1 MNQFKKIL
9 FIILIVI
16 SSTVSAQEMNEG
28 FGYLETG
35 QFDKAEIFFNKI
47 LDDYPD
53 NKTANL
59 CYGRAVGLNGN
70 APKAVGIFTN
80 LLETYPTDLEI
91 QLNYAESLLWGSQFE
106 KAKVYYTTLVAEN
119 PTNFA
124 ALLGF
129 ANTFSNLKEYENAL
143 IYVNKALE
151 VSVKNPNAMVSK
163 KYIRL
168 GYANE
173 FVQKQSYKEAI
184 DLLNENLVDF
194 PNDKETLLNKVNIYL
209 MTKETENANE
219 IYKQLATNPKDSL
232 LALNGLALAAHIAEK
247 DKEALEIS
255 NEAMLKSSIVK
266 DSILTKQTFERYV
279 QALIWNKKFKDA
291 ETKINE
297 LLTTY
302 NEENWILSLRATL
315 GMYRSDFKETIA
327 DYQQILKK
335 DSLSFD
341 GNLGSTTAYFANG
354 DPLKA
359 YKGVL
364 QTLSIF
370 KNQKDAAG
378 FLKKL
383 DASFTPYVEE
393 KLSYTFD
400 NGNNE
405 AYSTN
410 TLVHFPMSTKVNFN
424 ATYQYRKTT
433 NSVTKKD
440 AVTNDFNIGMK
451 YQFHPKV
458 SFNAKAGISSA
469 NSFSKDYK
477 QLLAEAFLKIQ
488 PFKLQDLEIGYKR
501 DVQNFNAD
509 LVDREIAA
517 NNLFLQYNISTN
529 FNLGWFTQY
538 FKTSQSDENSR
549 NLLFTSLYYNF
560 LPKPAFKG
568 GINFQYITF
577 KNQVPTIY
585 FSPSVYKNVE
595 IFIDLLKDEQIAENK
610 SWFYGLNAASGFQFI
625 EDLEKQFTYRVQA
638 KLGYKFSDRLLT
650 NLYGTRSNIASATV
664 AGFTFTEIG
673 FRLKWLITKKPIF
686 KNKF

>member
-291 ETKINE
+291 GYGEIDG
-297 LLTTY
+297 Y
-302 NEENWILSLRATL
+302 EEAVYAMWTAHRDEVLKVIDTL
-315 GMYRSDFKETIA
+315 PTHYE
-327 DYQQILKK
+327 
-335 DSLSFD
+335 
-341 GNLGSTTAYFANG
+341 
-354 DPLKA
+354 
-359 YKGVL
+359 
-364 QTLSIF
+364 
-370 KNQKDAAG
+370 
-378 FLKKL
+378 FLK
-383 DASFTPYVEE
+383 
-393 KLSYTFD
+393 
-400 NGNNE
+400 NNI
-405 AYSTN
+405 
-410 TLVHFPMSTKVNFN
+410 H
-424 ATYQYRKTT
+424 
-433 NSVTKKD
+433 
-440 AVTNDFNIGMK
+440 
-451 YQFHPKV
+451 
-458 SFNAKAGISSA
+458 
-469 NSFSKDYK
+469 
-477 QLLAEAFLKIQ
+477 
-488 PFKLQDLEIGYKR
+488 
-501 DVQNFNAD
+501 
-509 LVDREIAA
+509 
-517 NNLFLQYNISTN
+517 
-529 FNLGWFTQY
+529 
-538 FKTSQSDENSR
+538 
-549 NLLFTSLYYNF
+549 
-560 LPKPAFKG
+560 
-568 GINFQYITF
+568 
-577 KNQVPTIY
+577 KN
-585 FSPSVYKNVE
+585 
-595 IFIDLLKDEQIAENK
+595 
-610 SWFYGLNAASGFQFI
+610 
-625 EDLEKQFTYRVQA
+625 R
-638 KLGYKFSDRLLT
+638 
-650 NLYGTRSNIASATV
+650 
-664 AGFTFTEIG
+664 
-673 FRLKWLITKKPIF
+673 
-686 KNKF
+686 